1 MLYYKKKCEIK
12 IYHINILLMWFE
24 KNTYINQIEKKNT
37 HADMEVSDWCIRC
50 LLDCCSA
57 PSFFFYFEFWP
68 FLFILT
74 RTHNAAIM
82 LEMKLFQTAHI
93 FVKKLTSQSSKQIMS
108 FNSLPQLSYDTPSAI
123 RHKFPSPQT
132 IKQLR

>member
-1 MLYYKKKCEIK
+1 MKKIHLQIWTNLIDVYDACFIAVV
-12 IYHINILLMWFE
+12 LLFL
-24 KNTYINQIEKKNT
+24 I
-37 HADMEVSDWCIRC
+37 
-50 LLDCCSA
+50 
-57 PSFFFYFEFWP
+57 YFEFGP

-74 RTHNAAIM
+74 RTYNAAII

-93 FVKKLTSQSSKQIMS
+93 FVKKLTSQSSKQIMN